1 MSFGGYRRDPASGGM
16 FALGGHRTE
25 LLICADCCGHFAFP
39 PSATTANLT
48 SCPLNML
55 PRDIDGSTGRLER
68 MLIGEAGRLGSWEGD
83 VVPFCRADDPD
94 PSSCPCE
101 CDADFR
107 FGDPCPVDP

>member
-1 MSFGGYRRDPASGGM
+1 
-16 FALGGHRTE
+16 
-25 LLICADCCGHFAFP
+25 
-39 PSATTANLT
+39 
-48 SCPLNML
+48 
-55 PRDIDGSTGRLER
+55 
-68 MLIGEAGRLGSWEGD
+68 